1 MVLNHKTHLS
11 MRECIALDMY
21 NAFFSFL
28 HDEDSVALEATR
40 RMDRSKLNE
49 KFFGIPSK
57 KKYPLTQES
66 SIKNCI
72 RFFRFCPNEDK
83 KELATNVLKAMESF
97 HMTKEDTYGE
107 DFWKFVNEM
116 K

>member
-1 MVLNHKTHLS
+1 MNKTQLS
-11 MRECIALDMY
+11 DRECIALDMY

-28 HDEDSVALEATR
+28 HDEDDVATEAIR
-40 RMDRSKLNE
+40 RVDRNRLDN

-57 KKYPLTQES
+57 RKYPLTQES

-83 KELATNVLKAMESF
+83 TELATNVLKAMESF
-97 HMTKEDTYGE
+97 GIKKEDTYGN
-107 DFWKFVNEM
+107 DFWKYVSKM

>member
-1 MVLNHKTHLS
+1 MRNMKTDLS
-11 MRECIALDMY
+11 TRECIALDMY
-21 NAFFSFL
+21 HAFFSFL
-28 HDEDSVALEATR
+28 HTDDDITMEATK
-40 RMDRSKLNE
+40 RMNREKLNDTL
-49 KFFGIPSK
+49 FGIPSK

-72 RFFRFCPNEDK
+72 RFFRFCPDTDK

-97 HMTKEDTYGE
+97 HMTREETYGD
-107 DFWKFVNEM
+107 DFWKYVDKM

>member
-1 MVLNHKTHLS
+1 MILNRKTQLS
-11 MRECIALDMY
+11 TRECIALDMY
-21 NAFFSFL
+21 NAFFAFL
-28 HDEDSVALEATR
+28 HDEDGVALEATR
-40 RMDRSKLNE
+40 RMDRSKLNK

-107 DFWKFVNEM
+107 DFWKYVNEM

>member
-1 MVLNHKTHLS
+1 MRKDMKTDLS
-11 MRECIALDMY
+11 TRECIALDMY
-21 NAFFSFL
+21 HAFFSFL
-28 HDEDSVALEATR
+28 HTDDDITMEATK
-40 RMDRSKLNE
+40 RMNREKLSDTL
-49 KFFGIPSK
+49 FGIPSK

-72 RFFRFCPNEDK
+72 RFFRFCPNENK

-97 HMTKEDTYGE
+97 HMTREETYGD
-107 DFWKFVNEM
+107 DFWKYVDKM